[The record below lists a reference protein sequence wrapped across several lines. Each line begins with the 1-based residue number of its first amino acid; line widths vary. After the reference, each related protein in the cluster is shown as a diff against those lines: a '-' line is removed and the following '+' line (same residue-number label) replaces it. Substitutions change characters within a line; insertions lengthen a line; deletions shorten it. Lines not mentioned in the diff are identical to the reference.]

1 MMQSSALR
9 NRSPPRPPGTAKLPD
24 PVIIREYRED
34 DAPAFIGLIRE
45 LQSYELPFTRHLKRP
60 EDIGAWYVDLVKQQ
74 CAKLDGIILMA
85 ECASQCLGCAVVY
98 LCVENQGD
106 EEMLPHIHAHVGELI
121 VTAGARGKGIG
132 TMLLTECE
140 RLAKFAGRA
149 EITLAVGAGNDMAH
163 QLYRRSGYEAMKIR
177 MSKLLA

>member
-34 DAPAFIGLIRE
+34 DPPAFIGLIRE

-106 EEMLPHIHAHVGELI
+106 EEMLPHIHAHVGE
-121 VTAGARGKGIG
+121 
-132 TMLLTECE
+132 
-140 RLAKFAGRA
+140 FAGRA